1 MKLRHLILLISA
13 IGASG
18 ALLLAADIY
27 RRLKEAEAAS
37 VLGGPV
43 REDSVLA
50 FGMYHTM
57 GLLSLAFIF
66 LSLFLML
73 LTSVRDKRFVAEIE
87 TPGLAPAPH
96 DAMQAAPVP
105 LDTLKP
111 ETAAAPAI
119 EAAGIAV
126 APEISPSQAP
136 VPVEVVPEDAA
147 PKPDVVRTASKVDE
161 PPPTAEPAPN
171 TPVGPSE
178 AALPAAEASP
188 PVPVP
193 EKRVLAFEPPASEI
207 APPPPAQETP
217 PSPHSAEP
225 APPEEPRP

>member
-43 REDSVLA
+43 RDDSVLA

-73 LTSVRDKRFVAEIE
+73 LTSVREKPFVAAIE
-87 TPGLAPAPH
+87 TPGVTPVPDDAMQTAPAPI
-96 DAMQAAPVP
+96 DALNPESAATP
-105 LDTLKP
+105 TL
-111 ETAAAPAI
+111 ETS
-119 EAAGIAV
+119 GIVV
-126 APEISPSQAP
+126 APEVFPPKGP
-136 VPVEVVPEDAA
+136 VPVEVVPEDSA
-147 PKPDVVRTASKVDE
+147 PKPDVVPPASTVTA
-161 PPPTAEPAPN
+161 PAPTAEPAPL
-171 TPVGPSE
+171 
-178 AALPAAEASP
+178 APAAPVDHAPPASEGTP
-188 PVPVP
+188 SAP

-207 APPPPAQETP
+207 APPLPAPETP

-225 APPEEPRP
+225 APPQDPKP